1 MTTRFSTSIAGM
13 LLGVLFFGAGC
24 SKQSKVDRAIA
35 SGDKN
40 LAAGLYDLAQSEYEI
55 AMKLLP
61 ENPKAAGRLG
71 ILSQQQGRMVDSYLL
86 LRHALSKIPDD
97 LELQLKFGIVS
108 RGLAKTAEARLAAR
122 KVLEAQPTN
131 EEALVLLAESCATGR
146 DNEEARNIVTSL
158 RERNSDVAGFHNA
171 FGILRIAQKD
181 QAGAEV
187 EFRKA
192 LEINPKSSVAHSYLG
207 KLFLAKGESALAG
220 ESFKMAAELEPLRSV
235 HRVNYVEHLIRVG
248 AVDEAKKRLAELTT
262 KAPDY
267 IPGLTFAMGLAY
279 REKRYGESAAIAEK
293 ILERDLSNHD
303 ALSQRAAVKMAQGDV
318 EGAIWALKSMEEL
331 YAHSALVK
339 FRLANAYLR
348 KGDSN
353 AAVEYLNKAVQLSP
367 DYDDAILL
375 LAEINL
381 NKGNSVGALNALKDL
396 VKRQPRIPRPYVLL
410 AQAHHAVGNS
420 EDGLKILSG
429 FSRAFPKT
437 PEGPFLMAR
446 ILLQLGGK
454 KEEARSALEQAV
466 QAAADYWPALEMLVN
481 DDLLENR
488 TTAAKQR
495 VVGLLEKF
503 PKHPVPL
510 LLDAKVALQ
519 ESDEKR
525 AQVAL
530 VKAIELA
537 PNEPSAYVF
546 LAQVYLRSKQPQQ
559 AIETLAA
566 LAAKK
571 NNASTFMQLGV
582 LNGALGHHEAARAAY
597 EKALVA
603 DPAFVPA
610 LNNLASVLSNHLGQI
625 DQAETIAEKARA
637 LAPLDAHVL
646 DTLGWIF
653 ALKGRYEAALPLI
666 RSSLE
671 KLPAEPS
678 VQYHLG
684 IVQYR
689 LGQEE
694 QAAQVLRQVAASGID
709 SPMVKTAHE
718 HLAVLSID
726 GAKAGADVR
735 RDLEA
740 RIAKDPKDPV
750 ALMRLA
756 AIAAREGAND
766 RAVAHYEA
774 VIKINPRS
782 VAAFSALVDLYAGP
796 SSNPARAMEVA
807 KTLHGLVPN
816 DGEIA
821 WRLGRIALRLGDTP
835 WAAIVLR
842 SAAATLRDQ
851 PDLQFDL
858 AQAVYGIGRVAEAE
872 RALAEALGS
881 GSFTKRRDEAKRF
894 ASMIAAAADP
904 ARAQAALSEARQILA
919 AEPEYLP
926 ALQVSALAREQTRDF
941 KGATEIYQKIL
952 ARYPAFIPAMRGLAM
967 AYADHLGDD
976 KKAEELALKVRQTNP
991 DDPVIAYCLGTI
1003 CFRRGEFA
1011 EAARHLKQ
1019 SARMRDKHA
1028 ETFFY
1033 LGMAEY
1039 QLKNTS
1045 ESRAQLQRALRL
1057 DLPPQEANEAKRL
1070 LEQMNR

>member
-1 MTTRFSTSIAGM
+1 MTTRFSTSIAGVF
-13 LLGVLFFGAGC
+13 LVVVALASGC

-86 LRHALSKIPDD
+86 LRHALSKSPDD

-158 RERNSDVAGFHNA
+158 RERNPDVAGFHIA
-171 FGILRIAQKD
+171 FGILKIAQKD
-181 QAGAEV
+181 QLGAEV

-207 KLFLAKGESALAG
+207 KLLLARGDSALAG
-220 ESFKMAAELEPLRSV
+220 ESFKMAAELEPLRSI
-235 HRVNYVEHLIRVG
+235 HRVNYVEHLIRAG

-279 REKRYGESAAIAEK
+279 REKRYEESAAIAEK

-303 ALSQRAAVKMAQGDV
+303 AMSQRAAVKMAQGDV
-318 EGAIWALKSMEEL
+318 EGAIWALKVMEEL

-353 AAVEYLNKAVQLSP
+353 SAVEYLNKAVQLSP

-396 VKRQPRIPRPYVLL
+396 VKRQPRTPRPYVLL
-410 AQAHHAVGNS
+410 AQAHHAVGKS

-446 ILLQLGGK
+446 ILLQLGK
-454 KEEARSALEQAV
+454 KEEARPALEQAV

-488 TTAAKQR
+488 TSAAKQR

-519 ESDEKR
+519 EGDEKR
-525 AQVAL
+525 AQAAL

-571 NNASTFMQLGV
+571 NDASTFMQLGV

-603 DPAFVPA
+603 DPKFVPA
-610 LNNLASVLSNHLGQI
+610 LNNLASILSNHLGQV

-666 RSSLE
+666 RSSFE
-671 KLPAEPS
+671 KLAAELS

-694 QAAQVLRQVAASGID
+694 QAAQVLRQVVVSGID
-709 SPMVKTAHE
+709 SPMVKTAQE
-718 HLAVLSID
+718 HLAVLAID
-726 GAKAGADVR
+726 GAKAGADVQ

-740 RIAKDPKDPV
+740 RVAKDPKDPV
-750 ALMRLA
+750 ALIRLA

-774 VIKINPRS
+774 VLKINPRS
-782 VAAFSALVDLYAGP
+782 VAALSALVDLYAGP
-796 SSNPARAMEVA
+796 SSNPARALEIA

-816 DGEIA
+816 DGETA
-821 WRLGRIALRLGDTP
+821 WRLGRIALRLGEAP
-835 WAAIVLR
+835 WAATVLR
-842 SAAATLRDQ
+842 SAATALRDQ

-858 AQAVYGIGRVAEAE
+858 AQAVYGIGRVEEAE
-872 RALAEALGS
+872 RALSEALGS
-881 GSFTKRRDEAKRF
+881 GAFTKRREEAKRF
-894 ASMIAAAADP
+894 ASMVAATADP
-904 ARAQAALSEARQILA
+904 ARAQAGLSEARQILA
-919 AEPEYLP
+919 AEPDYLP
-926 ALQVSALAREQTRDF
+926 ALQVSALAQEQTRNF
-941 KGATEIYQKIL
+941 KGAAEIYQKIL
-952 ARYPAFIPAMRGLAM
+952 ARHPLFVPAMRGLAI

-991 DDPVIAYCLGTI
+991 EDPVIAYCLGTI
-1003 CFRRGEFA
+1003 CFRRGDFA

-1039 QLKNTS
+1039 QLKNIS

-1070 LEQMNR
+1070 LEQMSR